1 VSPGGGLRRRTALGA
16 ALAAGAG
23 AALTA
28 CTAQPSP
35 AAGPTLRVHAGRPLR
50 PVTHVAAGGLYA
62 LATATSPT
70 PRSVAPL
77 HLRQLTQPP
86 PGVQQLGNGATVPTG
101 DALVVAG
108 AAVAVGAHEYI
119 RMPDIYPD
127 FPYTWRGW
135 PDWSEKVERMVRRVR
150 AADVPAVNG
159 WELWNEPDW
168 TWDTAKAGA
177 FEDGWTRTH
186 RMVRAQDPHTPIVGP
201 SFSLWSD
208 SLMAGFLAAAKQAGT
223 LPDVISWHELQPG
236 TAGWSAIGDHIASY
250 RALAKSLGV
259 AERPISINEYAA
271 KDAIDV
277 PGSLVHFLAAFEA
290 GGVDNAE
297 RAYWYESGT
306 VGGLLTS
313 ADEPTGTY
321 WLYDWYGAMRGEMV
335 HVDRAGDLDGFAALD
350 AAERRLSV
358 VVGGAAA
365 GSVRV
370 DGLSGFGSEV
380 RVRIDRTRTPDRH
393 TAVAS
398 ATRLSDARLPVHA
411 GGLTVA
417 LPPHTARDALR
428 LLVTA

>member
-1 VSPGGGLRRRTALGA
+1 MTPQGGLRRRTVVGA
-16 ALAAGAG
+16 TLAAATGAV
-23 AALTA
+23 LTA

-35 AAGPTLRVHAGRPLR
+35 ASAPTLRVHAGRPFR

-62 LATATSPT
+62 LATATSP
-70 PRSVAPL
+70 SSASIAPL

-108 AAVAVGAHEYI
+108 AVTAAGAHEYI

-135 PDWSEKVERMVRRVR
+135 ADWSARVGGMVRRTL
-150 AADVPAVNG
+150 AADTIAVNG

-186 RMVRAQDPHTPIVGP
+186 RMVRALDPHTPIVGP
-201 SFSLWSD
+201 SFSIWND
-208 SLMAGFLAAAKQAGT
+208 ALMANFLAAAKQAQT
-223 LPDVISWHELQPG
+223 LPDVICWHELQPG
-236 TAGWSAIGDHIASY
+236 RAGWSEIGDHLASY
-250 RALAKSLGV
+250 RSLAKSLGIS
-259 AERPISINEYAA
+259 ERPIAINEYAA

-277 PGSLVHFLAAFEA
+277 PGSLVHFLAAFEK

-306 VGGLLTS
+306 VGGLLTG
-313 ADEPTGTY
+313 DGDPTGTY

-335 HVDRAGDLDGFAALD
+335 RVDRAGDLDGLAALD
-350 AAERRLSV
+350 AGARRLSV
-358 VVGGAAA
+358 VVGGATA
-365 GSVRV
+365 GSVRIE
-370 DGLSGFGSEV
+370 GLTDFGASV
-380 RVRIDRTRTPDRH
+380 RVRIDRTRTHDRR
-393 TAVAS
+393 TAVTRA
-398 ATRLSDARLPVHA
+398 ARLSDARMPLRDEAV
-411 GGLTVA
+411 TVP
-417 LPPHTARDALR
+417 LPPHTAHDALR
-428 LLVTA
+428 LLITA